1 VSSNVVDIELTERQA
16 ELLLGVVEEYV
27 ATRQPVGSRTLVE
40 RSALGIST
48 STVRGELAELERLG
62 LLTHPHTSAG
72 RVPTERGY
80 RYYADRLLE
89 RLDPQPGGFPLD
101 LTTARTEVDS
111 ALQATTEMLSE
122 LTRLLA
128 LVSAPPLGTA
138 TIRHVEVLLLQPQVA
153 MVVAIT
159 STGSVTKRVYR
170 FADAVD
176 HGLVNWATQYLNDR
190 VAGLELGSNL
200 LRRRLDEPA
209 LGPREAAFL
218 ATLRPLFDEALAA
231 EEQSLYVG
239 GTAGLLEDLRGEE
252 LESYHRL
259 LEVLEKRAA
268 LLEVLSQALD
278 PRRPFVRVGLELEH
292 PGLRELSLVGASYGL
307 MNRRLGAVTLIGPVR
322 MDYDKALRSVRAAA
336 HELSR
341 FVEEL
346 YDDN

>member
-1 VSSNVVDIELTERQA
+1 MTEAAEIELTGRQG
-16 ELLLGVVEEYV
+16 EILRGLVEEYV
-27 ATRQPVGSRTLVE
+27 ATGQPVGSRTLVE
-40 RSALGIST
+40 RAGLGVSP
-48 STVRGELAELERLG
+48 STVRSELSELESRG

-89 RLDPQPGGFPLD
+89 RLEPQPGGFPLD
-101 LTTARTEVDS
+101 LRSERSEVDA

-128 LVSAPPLGTA
+128 LVSAPSLGTA
-138 TIRHVEVLLLQPQVA
+138 TVRHVEVLLLQPHVA
-153 MVVAIT
+153 MAVVIT

-170 FADAVD
+170 FAEPVD
-176 HGLVNWATQYLNDR
+176 PGLVNWASQYLDDR
-190 VAGLELGSNL
+190 IAGLELGSHQ
-200 LRRRLDEPA
+200 LRRRLDDPGLA
-209 LGPREAAFL
+209 PRESAFL
-218 ATLRPLFDEALAA
+218 VFLRPLFAEALAA

-252 LESYHRL
+252 LDSYQRL

-278 PRRPFVRVGLELEH
+278 PRRPFVRVGPELEH
-292 PGLRELSLVGASYGL
+292 PGLRNLSLVGASYGL
-307 MNRRLGAVTLIGPVR
+307 TTRTLGAVTLLGPVR
-322 MDYDKALRSVRAAA
+322 MDYEKALHNVRAAA
-336 HELSR
+336 HELSH

-346 YDDN
+346 YEDK

>member
-1 VSSNVVDIELTERQA
+1 MRNVAEMDLTTRQRTI
-16 ELLLGVVEEYV
+16 LRGVVEAYV
-27 ATRQPVGSRTLVE
+27 ASRQPVGSRALVE
-40 RSALGIST
+40 RTGLDVST
-48 STVRGELAELERLG
+48 STVRGELAELERRG

-101 LTTARTEVDS
+101 LTTARNEVDS

-138 TIRHVEVLLLQPQVA
+138 TVRHVEVLLLQQQVV
-153 MVVAIT
+153 MVVVIT
-159 STGSVTKRVYR
+159 STGSVTKRVFR
-170 FADAVD
+170 FPEPVD
-176 HGLVNWATQYLNDR
+176 PGLVNWATQYLNDR

-200 LRRRLDEPA
+200 LRRRLDEPT
-209 LGPREAAFL
+209 LGAPEGSFL
-218 ATLRPLFDEALAA
+218 ATLRPLFEEALAA

-239 GTAGLLEDLRGEE
+239 GTAGLLEDLHGQE

-278 PRRPFVRVGLELEH
+278 PRRPFVRVGPELEH
-292 PGLRELSLVGASYGL
+292 PALRELSLVGASYGL
-307 MNRRLGAVTLIGPVR
+307 AHRTLGAVTLLGPVR
-322 MDYDKALRSVRAAA
+322 MDYEKALRSVRAAA

>member
-1 VSSNVVDIELTERQA
+1 MNAVELSERQGTI
-16 ELLLGVVEEYV
+16 LRRVVEEYV

-40 RSALGIST
+40 RSGLDVST
-48 STVRGELAELERLG
+48 STVRSELAELERLG

-72 RVPTERGY
+72 RIPTERGY

-101 LTTARTEVDS
+101 LSTARTEVDS

-138 TIRHVEVLLLQPQVA
+138 TIRHVEVLLLQPHVL

-170 FADAVD
+170 LGEPVD
-176 HGLVNWATQYLNDR
+176 PGLVNWATQYLNDR
-190 VAGLELGSNL
+190 VAGLELGSSL
-200 LRRRLDEPA
+200 LRRRLDEPS
-209 LGPREAAFL
+209 LGPRETGFL
-218 ATLRPLFDEALAA
+218 ATLRPLFDEALEA

-252 LESYHRL
+252 LESYQRL
-259 LEVLEKRAA
+259 LEVLEQRAS

-278 PRRPFVRVGLELEH
+278 ARRPFVRVGPELEH
-292 PGLRELSLVGASYGL
+292 PALRELSLVGASYGL
-307 MNRRLGAVTLIGPVR
+307 LNRRLGAVTLIGPVR

-346 YDDN
+346 YDEN

>member
-1 VSSNVVDIELTERQA
+1 MNAVELSERQGTI
-16 ELLLGVVEEYV
+16 LRRVVEEYV

-40 RSALGIST
+40 RSGLDVST
-48 STVRGELAELERLG
+48 STVRSELAELERLG

-72 RVPTERGY
+72 RIPTERGY

-101 LTTARTEVDS
+101 LSTARTEVDS

-138 TIRHVEVLLLQPQVA
+138 TIRHVEVLLLQPHVL

-170 FADAVD
+170 LGEPVD
-176 HGLVNWATQYLNDR
+176 PGLVNWATQYLNDR
-190 VAGLELGSNL
+190 VAGLELGSSL
-200 LRRRLDEPA
+200 LRRRLDEPS
-209 LGPREAAFL
+209 LGLRETGFL
-218 ATLRPLFDEALAA
+218 ATLRPLFDEALEA

-252 LESYHRL
+252 LESYQRL
-259 LEVLEKRAA
+259 LEVLEQRAS

-278 PRRPFVRVGLELEH
+278 ARRPFVRVGPELEH
-292 PGLRELSLVGASYGL
+292 PALRELSLVGASYGL
-307 MNRRLGAVTLIGPVR
+307 LNRRLGAVTLIGPVR

-346 YDDN
+346 YDEN

>member
-1 VSSNVVDIELTERQA
+1 VEKTADIELNERQRA
-16 ELLLGVVEEYV
+16 ILRGVVEEYV

-40 RSALGIST
+40 QTRLSVSA
-48 STVRGELAELERLG
+48 STVRTELAALERLG

-89 RLDPQPGGFPLD
+89 RLEPQPGGFPLD
-101 LTTARTEVDS
+101 LTTARTEVDV

-138 TIRHVEVLLLQPQVA
+138 TVRHVEVLLLQAQVV
-153 MVVAIT
+153 MVVVIT

-170 FADAVD
+170 FAEPVD
-176 HGLVNWATQYLNDR
+176 PGLASWAAQYLNER
-190 VAGLELGSNL
+190 VAGLELGSHA
-200 LRRRLDEPA
+200 LRRRLDEPT
-209 LGPREAAFL
+209 LGPREATFL
-218 ATLRPLFDEALAA
+218 AVLRPLFDEALAA

-239 GTAGLLEDLRGEE
+239 GAAGLLEDLHGEE
-252 LESYHRL
+252 LESYQRL

-268 LLEVLSQALD
+268 LLEVLSQTLD
-278 PRRPFVRVGLELEH
+278 RRRPFVRVGPELDH
-292 PGLRELSLVGASYGL
+292 PALRDLSLVGASYGL
-307 MNRRLGAVTLIGPVR
+307 TNRTLGAVTLLGPVR
-322 MDYDKALRSVRAAA
+322 MDYEKAIRSVRAAA

-341 FVEEL
+341 FVEEI

>member
-1 VSSNVVDIELTERQA
+1 MSGMAETELSARQR
-16 ELLLGVVEEYV
+16 EILRGVVEEYV
-27 ATRQPVGSRTLVE
+27 ATGQPVGSRTLVE
-40 RSALGIST
+40 RTRLGVSP
-48 STVRGELAELERLG
+48 STVRSELSELESQG

-89 RLDPQPGGFPLD
+89 RLEPQPTGFPLD
-101 LTTARTEVDS
+101 LRSARNEVDA

-128 LVSAPPLGTA
+128 LVSAPSMGSA
-138 TIRHVEVLLLQPQVA
+138 TVRHVEVLVLQQQVLMA
-153 MVVAIT
+153 VVIT

-170 FADAVD
+170 FEEPIDP
-176 HGLVNWATQYLNDR
+176 GLANWAGQYLNDR
-190 VAGLELGSNL
+190 VAGLELGSHV
-200 LRRRLDEPA
+200 LRRRLDDPT
-209 LGPREAAFL
+209 LGPRESAFL
-218 ATLRPLFDEALAA
+218 GSLRSLFAEALAT
-231 EEQSLYVG
+231 EQQSLYVG

-268 LLEVLSQALD
+268 LLDVLSQALD
-278 PRRPFVRVGLELEH
+278 PRRTFVRVGPELEH
-292 PGLRELSLVGASYGL
+292 PAMRNLSLVGASYGL
-307 MNRRLGAVTLIGPVR
+307 TNRTLGAVTLLGPVR
-322 MDYDKALRSVRAAA
+322 MDYDKAIRSVRAAA

-346 YDDN
+346 YEDN

>member
-1 VSSNVVDIELTERQA
+1 MSSVVEPDLTDRQQA
-16 ELLLGVVEEYV
+16 LLRAVVEEYV
-27 ATRQPVGSRTLVE
+27 ASRQPVGSRTLLE
-40 RSALGIST
+40 RTGLEVSS
-48 STVRGELAELERLG
+48 STVRSELAELERHG
-62 LLTHPHTSAG
+62 LLMHPHTSAG
-72 RVPTERGY
+72 RIPTERGY

-101 LTTARTEVDS
+101 LTTARSEVDS

-138 TIRHVEVLLLQPQVA
+138 TVRHVEVLLLQPNVV
-153 MVVAIT
+153 MVVVIT
-159 STGSVTKRVYR
+159 STGSVTKRLFR
-170 FADAVD
+170 FERPVD
-176 HGLVNWATQYLNDR
+176 SGLVTWATQYLNDQ
-190 VAGLELGSNL
+190 VAGLELGSNA
-200 LRRRLDEPA
+200 LRRRLDEPG
-209 LGPREAAFL
+209 LGGREAGFL
-218 ATLRPLFDEALAA
+218 GTLRPLFDEALAA

-239 GTAGLLEDLRGEE
+239 GTAGLLEDLHGRE

-278 PRRPFVRVGLELEH
+278 PRRPFVRVGPELDH
-292 PGLRELSLVGASYGL
+292 PALVDLSLVGASYGL
-307 MNRRLGAVTLIGPVR
+307 TNRTLGAVTLLGPVR
-322 MDYDKALRSVRAAA
+322 MDYEKAIRSVRAAA

>member
-1 VSSNVVDIELTERQA
+1 VEKTADIELNERQRA
-16 ELLLGVVEEYV
+16 ILRGVVEEYV

-40 RSALGIST
+40 QTRLGVST
-48 STVRGELAELERLG
+48 STVRTELAALERLG

-89 RLDPQPGGFPLD
+89 RLEPQPGGFPLD
-101 LTTARTEVDS
+101 LTTARTEVDV

-138 TIRHVEVLLLQPQVA
+138 TVRHVEVLLLQAEVV
-153 MVVAIT
+153 MVVVIT

-170 FADAVD
+170 FAEPVD
-176 HGLVNWATQYLNDR
+176 PGLASWAAQYLNER
-190 VAGLELGSNL
+190 VAGLELGSHA
-200 LRRRLDEPA
+200 LRRRLDEPT
-209 LGPREAAFL
+209 LGPREATFL
-218 ATLRPLFDEALAA
+218 AVLRPLFDEALAA

-239 GTAGLLEDLRGEE
+239 GAAGLLEDLHGEE
-252 LESYHRL
+252 LESYQRL

-268 LLEVLSQALD
+268 LLEVLSQTLD
-278 PRRPFVRVGLELEH
+278 RRRPFVRVGPELDH
-292 PGLRELSLVGASYGL
+292 PALRDLSLVGASYGL
-307 MNRRLGAVTLIGPVR
+307 TNRTLGAVTLLGPVR
-322 MDYDKALRSVRAAA
+322 MDYEKAIRSVRAAA

-341 FVEEL
+341 FVEEI